1 MPMTSEHQDR
11 ATHDSYLWDG
21 SGQPD
26 PEIHRLEL
34 TLGRFR
40 HSRPTPPVPAIEFPA
55 QRPRWWSEMALS
67 AWTPRFAAAF
77 LVATAAACALW
88 LAQSGRQSAVARSG
102 WDVEVSRTS
111 QQSESSDSRT
121 ARKSERLELGETLET
136 DAATKASV
144 AIAEIGRLE
153 VEPMT
158 RLRLLQSGAGRKRI
172 ALDRGTIHATIWAP
186 PGQFVVDTASAIAV
200 DLGCMYTLHI
210 DDSGEGILRTTLG
223 WVGFHRNGRES
234 FIPAGAA
241 CPTHVQ
247 SGPGTP
253 YFEDAPY
260 AFRAALAQLDSVELD
275 RSARKSALDIVL
287 HEARARDAFT
297 LWHLLP
303 RVTIAERPTVY
314 DRLAAL
320 APPPAGVTL
329 DGILN
334 LNKTMLDSW
343 WNAFDLGDISL
354 WRHWEQSWTGR
365 EGYSHQPR

>member
-1 MPMTSEHQDR
+1 MANEHDNRVTQD
-11 ATHDSYLWDG
+11 DYLWDG
-21 SGQPD
+21 SGPPD
-26 PEIHRLEL
+26 PEIQHLECA
-34 TLGRFR
+34 LGRFR
-40 HSRPTPPVPAIEFPA
+40 HNRPAPTFAQIELPA
-55 QRPRWWSEMALS
+55 RRLRWWSEIAAS
-67 AWTPRFAAAF
+67 AWTPRFAAVL
-77 LVATAAACALW
+77 LVVCAIGSGLW
-88 LAQSGRQSAVARSG
+88 LARSPHAPATARDG
-102 WDVEVSRTS
+102 WDVQVTS
-111 QQSESSDSRT
+111 ASQHYGNSDAAGRST
-121 ARKSERLELGETLET
+121 RLELGESLET
-136 DAATKASV
+136 DALSKASV

-158 RLRLLQSGAGRKRI
+158 RLRLLQSSAGRKRI

-200 DLGCMYTLHI
+200 DLGCMYTLHV

-253 YFEDAPY
+253 YFEDAPD

-303 RVTIAERPTVY
+303 RVTIAERPAVY

>member
-1 MPMTSEHQDR
+1 MANEHDNRVTQD
-11 ATHDSYLWDG
+11 DYLWDG
-21 SGQPD
+21 FGRPD
-26 PEIHRLEL
+26 PEIQYMERA
-34 TLGRFR
+34 LGRFR
-40 HSRPTPPVPAIEFPA
+40 HNRRAPTFAQIELPA
-55 QRPRWWSEMALS
+55 RRLRWWSEIATS
-67 AWTPRFAAAF
+67 AWTPRFAAVL
-77 LVATAAACALW
+77 LVVSAIGSGLW
-88 LAQSGRQSAVARSG
+88 LARSPSTPVVSRDG
-102 WDVEVSRTS
+102 WDVEVTS
-111 QQSESSDSRT
+111 ASQHSENGDAT
-121 ARKSERLELGETLET
+121 AGRNTRLELGESLET
-136 DAATKASV
+136 DALSKASIAV
-144 AIAEIGRLE
+144 AEIGRLE

-210 DDSGEGILRTTLG
+210 DDSGDGILRTTLG

-253 YFEDAPY
+253 YFEDAPD

-275 RSARKSALDIVL
+275 RSARKFALDIVL
-287 HEARARDAFT
+287 REARARDAFT

-303 RVTIAERPTVY
+303 RVTSAERPAVY

-320 APPPAGVTL
+320 APPPAGVTR

-334 LNKTMLDSW
+334 LNKNMFDSW
-343 WNAFDLGDISL
+343 WDAFDLGDISL

-365 EGYSHQPR
+365 EGYLQQPR

>member
-1 MPMTSEHQDR
+1 MANEHDNRVTQD
-11 ATHDSYLWDG
+11 DYLWDG
-21 SGQPD
+21 SGPPD
-26 PEIHRLEL
+26 PEIQHLERA
-34 TLGRFR
+34 LGRLR
-40 HSRPTPPVPAIEFPA
+40 HNRPAPTFAQIELLA
-55 QRPRWWSEMALS
+55 RRLRWWSEIAAS
-67 AWTPRFAAAF
+67 TWTPRFAAVL
-77 LVATAAACALW
+77 LVVSAIGSGLW
-88 LAQSGRQSAVARSG
+88 LARSPHAPAAARDG
-102 WDVEVSRTS
+102 WDVQVTS
-111 QQSESSDSRT
+111 ASQHSGNKDAAGRST
-121 ARKSERLELGETLET
+121 RLELGESLET
-136 DAATKASV
+136 DALSKASV
-144 AIAEIGRLE
+144 AVAEIGRLE

-200 DLGCMYTLHI
+200 DLGCMYTLQI
-210 DDSGEGILRTTLG
+210 DDSGDGILRTTLG
-223 WVGFHRNGRES
+223 WAGFHRNGRES

-253 YFEDAPY
+253 YFGDSPD

-275 RSARKSALDIVL
+275 RSARKLALDIVL

-303 RVTIAERPTVY
+303 RVTIAERPAVY

>member
-1 MPMTSEHQDR
+1 MTNEYDDR
-11 ATHDSYLWDG
+11 ATRDNYLWDG
-21 SGQPD
+21 SGPPD
-26 PEIHRLEL
+26 PEIQHLERA
-34 TLGRFR
+34 LGRFQHNR
-40 HSRPTPPVPAIEFPA
+40 PVPSFPQIEVSA
-55 QRPRWWSEMALS
+55 RRWSWWSEIAAS
-67 AWTPRFAAAF
+67 AWTPRFAAAL
-77 LVATAAACALW
+77 LVVFAIGSALW
-88 LAQSGRQSAVARSG
+88 LARSPRTPAIAHDG
-102 WDVEVSRTS
+102 WDVQVTPASQDSETS
-111 QQSESSDSRT
+111 GPAGKNT
-121 ARKSERLELGETLET
+121 RLKLGESLET
-136 DAATKASV
+136 DAVSKASIAV
-144 AIAEIGRLE
+144 AEIGRLE

-186 PGQFVVDTASAIAV
+186 PGQFVVDTPSAVAI

-210 DDSGEGILRTTLG
+210 DDAGSGILRTTLG
-223 WVGFHRNGRES
+223 WVGFHSNGHDS

-253 YFEDAPY
+253 YFEDASD
-260 AFRAALAQLDSVELD
+260 AFRAALAQLDSVEPNP
-275 RSARKSALDIVL
+275 SMRKSALDTVL

-303 RVTIAERPTVY
+303 RVNSAERTAVY

-320 APPPAGVTL
+320 VPPPPGVTRE
-329 DGILN
+329 GILR
-334 LNKTMLDSW
+334 LDATMLDSW

-365 EGYSHQPR
+365 EGQRK